1 MNEQDAIA
9 IQPNNIYDYIQVMN
23 MLGVRKNTLSKLIK
37 ENGLRYKKVGR
48 QYLFLGEFILDFM
61 KKE

>member
-1 MNEQDAIA
+1 MNDQQAIA

-37 ENGLRYKKVGR
+37 NEELKYKRVGR
-48 QYLFLGEFILDFM
+48 SYLFLGQFILDFM
-61 KKE
+61 RK